1 MLSTLVKRQ
10 NLNPIKIFVM
20 KKNIP
25 ISIFIIAAGFVVNL
39 GCNKDIEG
47 RTENLPALTPS
58 NIDLDAGA
66 WKLVL
71 LSRPDSFIV
80 APPAATNSPGYIG
93 ELNEV
98 KGLQRNLTSDQI
110 GSIKYWAAGGVLRWN
125 ETMRELVAKH
135 NLPPY
140 QNEDG
145 TYPIPSGANPFAY
158 PQFPFSNPPYAA
170 RAYAYVSAAQY
181 DALVACWYYKKLF
194 NRPAPYKVDS
204 TINANATLIAK
215 TDLPSYPSEDAVL
228 AGVTAEMMKML
239 FPTEIAFVEQKAVDA
254 KESALAS
261 GKNTRSDWTAGEALG
276 RQIASVFA
284 ARGRS
289 DNTSKAVGTPDQW
302 KKLEDDAIARGEIP
316 WMSLETPK
324 RPPMLPFFGNVKP
337 FLFDSLTVIALRPG
351 PPPSTSSDEMKQE
364 TAEVLSYTTNATRE
378 NFRIVHFWADGV
390 STYSP
395 PGHWDA
401 IAADDFIKKNFSEVR
416 WARNMALLNMTEMDA
431 AIVCWNTKYF
441 YFNPRPTQ
449 MDPSIKTLTGIP
461 NFPSYISGHSTFSG
475 AAATILGHIIP
486 ERAGEYMA
494 MAEEAARSRLI
505 AGIHYNKSDC
515 KVGLDVG
522 KNVGNYAVQRAQTDG
537 AE

>member
-1 MLSTLVKRQ
+1 
-10 NLNPIKIFVM
+10 M

-25 ISIFIIAAGFVVNL
+25 ISIFIITAAFVLNL
-39 GCNKDIEG
+39 SCNKEIEG
-47 RTENLPALTPS
+47 RTDKLPALSPS

-71 LSRPDSFIV
+71 LSRPDSFGVV
-80 APPAATNSPGYIG
+80 APAATNSPGYLG

-98 KGLQRNLTSDQI
+98 KGLQRNLTSDQVA
-110 GSIKYWAAGGVLRWN
+110 GIKYWAAGAVLRWN

-140 QNEDG
+140 QNADD
-145 TYPIPSGANPFAY
+145 TYPIPNSANPFAY

-170 RAYAYVSAAQY
+170 RAFGYVSAAQY
-181 DALVACWYYKKLF
+181 DALVACWYYKKLY
-194 NRPAPYKVDS
+194 NRPAPYKTDS

-228 AGVTAEMMKML
+228 AGVTAEMMKLL
-239 FPTEIAFVEQKAVDA
+239 FPTEIAFVEEKAADEKA
-254 KESALAS
+254 SALAS
-261 GKNTRSDWTAGEALG
+261 GKNTRSDWTAGETLG

-284 ARGRS
+284 ARGRT
-289 DNTSKAVGTPDQW
+289 DNAGKAVGTPAQW
-302 KKLEDDAIARGEIP
+302 AQLEEDAKARGEIP
-316 WMSLETPK
+316 WMSLEVPK

-390 STYSP
+390 ATYTP

-401 IAADDFIKKNFSEVR
+401 IAAEDFVKKNFSEVR
-416 WARNMALLNMTEMDA
+416 WARNMALLNMAEMDA

-475 AAATILGHIIP
+475 AAAAILSHIIP
-486 ERAGEYMA
+486 ERASAYSA

-515 KVGLDVG
+515 GVGLQVG
-522 KNVGNYAVQRAQTDG
+522 KNVGNYAVQRAMTDG